1 MATNPHRTAAP
12 AKTSSRR
19 QVAQT
24 AAAPA
29 SVEGDDAD
37 ADAEIRKIES
47 TTLGSMLLDPA
58 FQGGIVGASH
68 AARFLEGWR
77 PVSALNV
84 RDALE
89 AMIEEVKAGDMAR
102 LEAMLVG
109 QAVAAQAM
117 FSDLAQRA
125 ACQSAIPARQSLTQL
140 ALKAQAASR
149 ATIDSIVNLKNPRTA
164 TFIKA
169 GQANVAAPGSQQQ
182 VNNGPHPTSHVR
194 APEVAPAGT
203 NEVLALEVAKHGS
216 TPMDGRTAEAP
227 SRGNQVLAAVGEV
240 NRPANRRGTARGRT

>member
-1 MATNPHRTAAP
+1 MATDPQRTVAP
-12 AKTSSRR
+12 AKTSFRR
-19 QVAQT
+19 QVARATPAPIQT
-24 AAAPA
+24 
-29 SVEGDDAD
+29 ETETEFDDA
-37 ADAEIRKIES
+37 ELRKIES
-47 TTLGSMLLDPA
+47 LTLGTMLLDPA

-68 AARFLEGWR
+68 ASRFLEGWR

-84 RDALE
+84 KDALE
-89 AMIEEVKAGDMAR
+89 ALIEEVKGGDMAG
-102 LEAMLVG
+102 LEAMLVS

-125 ACQSAIPARQSLTQL
+125 ACQSAVPTRQSLTVL

-182 VNNGPHPTSHVR
+182 VNNGPHPTSHTR
-194 APEVAPAGT
+194 APEAAPTGT
-203 NEVLALEVAKHGS
+203 NEVLALEAKHGG
-216 TPMDGRTAEAP
+216 TPMDRRAARAPGRADPHVE
-227 SRGNQVLAAVGEV
+227 AVGV
-240 NRPANRRGTARGRT
+240 VDRPQDQRRKARGRT